1 MLIYT
6 VQDVRHASEQ
16 WKFVPHVVKE
26 LVKLEEKSSKKP
38 PTSKKVLHELAL
50 KCKEIYE
57 GVLLHVDNTKI
68 KQQKIFHDV
77 EEEPADD
84 PGLDS
89 DETIEMTEEEIELAC
104 RQFSE
109 RCEW

>member
-1 MLIYT
+1 M
-6 VQDVRHASEQ
+6 E
-16 WKFVPHVVKE
+16 
-26 LVKLEEKSSKKP
+26 LEEKSSKKP
-38 PTSKKVLHELAL
+38 PTSKKVLHELVL

-57 GVLLHVDNTKI
+57 GELLHVDNIKI

-89 DETIEMTEEEIELAC
+89 DETIEMTEEEIDLAY
-104 RQFSE
+104 RQLSGS
-109 RCEW
+109 CEW